1 MESNHHRL
9 VKSQLLALRATIPN
23 WCSVIESNDPLRV
36 TRAALRLQSLQ
47 SKLEPHRGIK
57 PRVFRLQGG
66 CIVSNACRA
75 NWCRSRESNPASRP
89 YQGLA
94 PSSGPERRIG
104 FAEWS

>member
-9 VKSQLLALRATIPN
+9 VKSQLLAPRSTIPN

-57 PRVFRLQGG
+57 PRIFRLQGG

-75 NWCRSRESNPASRP
+75 KVAPLARTK
-89 YQGLA
+89 GL
-94 PSSGPERRIG
+94 PRHLGLNGVIG